1 MSNAKIPSSRRI
13 FVLGGVRSGKSRY
26 AAELAKSLAGD
37 EPVLFVATAEISPD
51 DLSMRERIA
60 RHQAERPAN
69 WRTTEQPINLDE
81 TLSNHASEP
90 VMIVDCLTIW
100 LSNLLARCGDP
111 DVKGF
116 SGVAEEAVLPALEK
130 LCTAIKQAEHHV
142 LLVANDVGSGVA
154 PMTRLGNVFA
164 DMQGIVN
171 QRIAATCDE
180 VYLMTAGIE
189 RRIK

>member
-1 MSNAKIPSSRRI
+1 M
-13 FVLGGVRSGKSRY
+13 LGGVRSGKSRY
-26 AAELAKSLAGD
+26 SAELAKSLAGD
-37 EPVLFVATAEISPD
+37 EPVLFVATAESSPD

-60 RHQAERPAN
+60 RHRAERPTN
-69 WRTTEQPINLDE
+69 WRTTEQPIDIDE
-81 TLSNHASEP
+81 TISNKVPEP
-90 VMIVDCLTIW
+90 VVIVDCLTIW

-111 DVKGF
+111 DAKTF
-116 SGVAEEAVLPALEK
+116 SAVAEEAVLPALER